1 MYSFGYILAWF
12 NPLWPDLT
20 ITAEAESKSFSMMY
34 ALQISAC
41 GFSCQWIQLV
51 GVLLM
56 NISEV
61 KEFVRQNK
69 ILQNSGNKKAHPFV
83 FQNHQ
88 VFFRSF
94 TFSHNTR

>member
-1 MYSFGYILAWF
+1 LAISWLGLTLF
-12 NPLWPDLT
+12 DLTSLT
-20 ITAEAESKSFSMMY
+20 ITAEAESESFSMMY
-34 ALQISAC
+34 AFQISAC

-69 ILQNSGNKKAHPFV
+69 IVQNSG
-83 FQNHQ
+83 
-88 VFFRSF
+88 S
-94 TFSHNTR
+94 